1 MAIQLKKGFV
11 LRKIGAQYM
20 AVPFGAMTSEV
31 KGMISLTET
40 GFFLWKAMEEGK
52 NTVDA
57 LADALTAEKEAIAAD
72 AADKAAAI
80 EKLNAEVATAA
91 ETAKAQESAIAA
103 LEKEGEALNAKK
115 TAAEE
120 ALAKAEADKAG
131 LEAQVAAMT
140 TELAAMQEAMV
151 ALAAEEPVAP

>member
-57 LADALTAEKEAIAAD
+57 LADALTAEYEV
-72 AADKAAAI
+72 
-80 EKLNAEVATAA
+80 EREVAVKDIRGFV
-91 ETAKAQESAIAA
+91 EY
-103 LEKEGEALNAKK
+103 
-115 TAAEE
+115 
-120 ALAKAEADKAG
+120 LASVGVLQA
-131 LEAQVAAMT
+131 
-140 TELAAMQEAMV
+140 
-151 ALAAEEPVAP
+151 